1 MLNFFKKKPSSI
13 ELFSPVDGEVV
24 PIEAVSDEVFSSK
37 MMGDGF
43 AVKPMET
50 AIFSPISGEVI
61 SVFPTKHA
69 LALKNAQG
77 LEVLLHMGIDTVE
90 LEGTPFEIF
99 VVPGEK
105 INEKKRLA
113 TVDLSYLEEYEK
125 STEIIV
131 VFTNL
136 DELNGHLKDIQY
148 GHYRESASIGRVT
161 I

>member
-1 MLNFFKKKPSSI
+1 
-13 ELFSPVDGEVV
+13 
-24 PIEAVSDEVFSSK
+24 

-69 LALKNAQG
+69 LALKTAQG

-105 INEKKRLA
+105 SMKKETSNSRFVLFRR
-113 TVDLSYLEEYEK
+113 
-125 STEIIV
+125 I
-131 VFTNL
+131 
-136 DELNGHLKDIQY
+136 
-148 GHYRESASIGRVT
+148 
-161 I
+161 